1 MKQLIVKFKN
11 LSPLHIGTGKENYDF
26 SASVLQSDVIS
37 SALASIYAT
46 HVDSSGVEKFL
57 NSFIISSAFP
67 YYEDNQVETHY
78 FLPSPASKLN
88 MKVENEEEKDFRKEL
103 KKLKY
108 IESDIWKSLVDGTQ
122 ITVERKQLQGA
133 FLVSK
138 NSTNFHKPFVSQ
150 VNERVKVSRD
160 NNNDTAP
167 FFFDWTYFRNNAG
180 LYCILSCEEDKIDV
194 FKNLFSILSENGI
207 GTDRN
212 IGGGKF
218 DCEFIEKDI
227 IPEVSNSY
235 SSMILSMYIPT
246 REELNNIDLE
256 KSMYDLQL
264 RGGYISGSENEQ
276 FRHLRK
282 KSIYMFGTGSVF
294 ATTQLLVGKV
304 VDLRPQWNDDTL
316 HPVYRSGKPF
326 VVPVKL

>member
-150 VNERVKVSRD
+150 VN
-160 NNNDTAP
+160 
-167 FFFDWTYFRNNAG
+167 
-180 LYCILSCEEDKIDV
+180 
-194 FKNLFSILSENGI
+194 
-207 GTDRN
+207 
-212 IGGGKF
+212 
-218 DCEFIEKDI
+218 
-227 IPEVSNSY
+227 
-235 SSMILSMYIPT
+235 
-246 REELNNIDLE
+246 
-256 KSMYDLQL
+256 
-264 RGGYISGSENEQ
+264 
-276 FRHLRK
+276 
-282 KSIYMFGTGSVF
+282 
-294 ATTQLLVGKV
+294 
-304 VDLRPQWNDDTL
+304 
-316 HPVYRSGKPF
+316 
-326 VVPVKL
+326 

>member
-11 LSPLHIGTGKENYDF
+11 LTPLHIGTGRENYDF
-26 SASVLQSDVIS
+26 SASALQSDMIS

-46 HVDSSGVEKFL
+46 QIDGSGVEKFL

-67 YYEDNQVETHY
+67 YYKDNQAETHY
-78 FLPSPASKLN
+78 FLPSPITKLN
-88 MKVENEEEKDFRKEL
+88 MEVVNENEKDYRKEL

-108 IESDIWKSLVDGTQ
+108 IESDVWKSMFEGNCT
-122 ITVERKQLQGA
+122 IERKQLQGN

-160 NNNDTAP
+160 NKNDTAP
-167 FFFDWTYFRNNAG
+167 FFFDWTYFYQNSG
-180 LYCILSCEEDKIDV
+180 LYCILACEDDMLSV
-194 FKNLFSILSENGI
+194 FNDLFTALSENGI

-218 DCEFIEKDI
+218 DVELIETDILPKIKDA
-227 IPEVSNSY
+227 NA
-235 SSMILSMYIPT
+235 SMILSMYIPT

-264 RGGYISGSENEQ
+264 RGGYISGSEYEQ

-294 ATTQLLVGKV
+294 ATTQQLVGKV
-304 VDLRPQWNDDTL
+304 VDLRPEWNDDTL
-316 HPVYRSGKPF
+316 HSVYRSGKPF

>member
-1 MKQLIVKFKN
+1 MKKLIVKFKN
-11 LSPLHIGTGKENYDF
+11 LTSLHIGTGRENYDF

-46 HVDSSGVEKFL
+46 QVDSSGVEKFL

-67 YYEDNQVETHY
+67 YYEDNQAETHH
-78 FLPSPASKLN
+78 FLPSPITKLN
-88 MKVENEEEKDFRKEL
+88 MEVVNEDEKDYRKEL

-108 IESDIWKSLVDGTQ
+108 IESDIWKSLVNGDS
-122 ITVERKQLQGA
+122 ITIERKQLQGA

-138 NSTNFHKPFVSQ
+138 DSNNFRKPFVSQ
-150 VNERVKVSRD
+150 VNERVSVSREG
-160 NNNDTAP
+160 NNDTSP
-167 FFFDWTYFRNNAG
+167 FFFDWTYFRENAG
-180 LYCILSCEEDKIDV
+180 LYCILSCEESQLSL
-194 FKNLFSILSENGI
+194 FENLFSILGENGI

-218 DCEFIEKDI
+218 DCEFKENDI
-227 IPEVSNSY
+227 IPEVNNPS
-235 SSMILSMYIPT
+235 SSMILSMYIPS

-256 KSMYDLQL
+256 ESMYDLQL
-264 RGGYISGSENEQ
+264 RGGYISGSEYEQ

-294 ATTQLLVGKV
+294 ATTQPLVGKV
-304 VDLRPQWNDDTL
+304 VDLRPEWNDDTL
-316 HPVYRSGKPF
+316 HSVYRSGKPF

>member
-1 MKQLIVKFKN
+1 MKQVIVKFKH
-11 LSPLHIGTGKENYDF
+11 LTPLHIGTGRENYDF

-67 YYEDNQVETHY
+67 FYEDNQAGTHY
-78 FLPSPASKLN
+78 FLPSPNTKLN
-88 MKVENEEEKDFRKEL
+88 MQVENEEEKDYRKEL
-103 KKLKY
+103 KKIKY
-108 IESDIWKSLVDGTQ
+108 IESDIWKSLVDGNQ
-122 ITVERKQLQGA
+122 IIVERKQLYGT

-138 NSTNFHKPFVSQ
+138 NSINFHKPFVSQ

-160 NNNDTAP
+160 DQNDTAP
-167 FFFDWTYFRNNAG
+167 FFFDWTYFYQNAG
-180 LYCILSCEEDKIDV
+180 LYCLLTSEYEALSL
-194 FKNLFSILSENGI
+194 FKDLFTTLSENGF

-227 IPEVSNSY
+227 IPEVNNPT

-256 KSMYDLQL
+256 NSKYDLQL
-264 RGGYISGSENEQ
+264 RGGYISGSEYEQ
-276 FRHLRK
+276 YRHLRK

-294 ATTQLLVGKV
+294 ATIQPLVGKV